1 MKISDKTKYL
11 LALSSLQGLKREL
24 ELAKESN
31 QDIIEWALTYIDYT
45 LRILNECEV

>member
-24 ELAKESN
+24 ELAKEPN
-31 QDIIEWALTYIDYT
+31 HPIIEWALTYIDYI

>member
-24 ELAKESN
+24 ELIKEPN